1 MMKSEDYRIRL
12 FATKLIWQLAFNCT
26 IREELES
33 NSTLM
38 ELLDRLSKDTNK
50 EVCNSTHG
58 ALWVIQKQS
67 KEKARPPS
75 AAVTGPPGHIMISY
89 QWNSQGTMLKV
100 NRALQDAGIKVWMD
114 VEQMAGSTLQAMAEA
129 VEKASVVLIGVSAK
143 YKDSPNCRTEAE
155 YTFELRKEII
165 PLMMEQNYKPDG
177 WLGALLGT
185 KLWIDFSEQCN
196 FEESIKQLIRDIKS
210 CTPVPR
216 EVVMCNKGNKTK
228 SLPWLHGRRQMSLH
242 G

>member
-143 YKDSPNCRTEAE
+143 YKDSPNCRTEPALVTWTKADVSAWLKDNALHFCLNSFAE
-155 YTFELRKEII
+155 YDGSLIYQLQKLRKEA
-165 PLMMEQNYKPDG
+165 PEFFY
-177 WLGALLGT
+177 
-185 KLWIDFSEQCN
+185 S
-196 FEESIKQLIRDIKS
+196 
-210 CTPVPR
+210 
-216 EVVMCNKGNKTK
+216 
-228 SLPWLHGRRQMSLH
+228 SLRKDLAFTSLH
-242 G
+242 EILQFLKALEKINSL